1 MDRQNYLDNMRV
13 LCILLLFPYHSAMC
27 FSCFDKFYI
36 SGCQSKILS
45 VFMIAVMPWW
55 MSLLFVIAGISSFYS
70 LKRRSAKQ
78 YLRQRAGKLLIP
90 FLFGIIFTMPPQAY
104 YADVFNNGYNG
115 SFFSHYSRAFTI
127 NMNAVASD
135 GIFMLGNLWFIL
147 YLLIFSIIS
156 LPLMA
161 WYVKNVDKIRKRL
174 SDFSLPVIIII
185 GFVLL
190 VFLSLI
196 GNFDKSIGGYFT
208 CFLLGFL
215 LLSNEKLIERLENK
229 CGVLLAVSVVLIG
242 LRVGAWL
249 IGVDNDIYY
258 YIEMKALEWVGVL
271 TALGL
276 GKKFIDKTNDVWS
289 YLFKASFPVYLLHQ
303 FILVIT
309 AFYVVKLDI
318 LNLYQFLIITAV
330 SLVVTFALYELLK
343 RFRVTRFC
351 LGIVKK

>member
-1 MDRQNYLDNMRV
+1 MDRQNYLDNLRV

-36 SGCQSKILS
+36 SGIQSKILS
-45 VFMIAVMPWW
+45 SFMISVMPWW

-78 YLRQRAGKLLIP
+78 YLRQRVGKLLIP
-90 FLFGIIFTMPPQAY
+90 FVFGIIFTMPPQVY
-104 YADVFNNGYNG
+104 FADVFNNGYNG
-115 SFFSHYSRAFTI
+115 SFISHYSRAFTI
-127 NMNAVASD
+127 RMNAVASD

-147 YLLIFSIIS
+147 YLFVFSIIS

-161 WYVKNVDKIRKRL
+161 WYVKHGYKIRQRL
-174 SDFSLPVIIII
+174 SDFSLPVIIMI
-185 GFVLL
+185 GLVLL
-190 VFLSLI
+190 VFMSLI
-196 GNFDKSIGGYFT
+196 GNFDKSIGGYLT

-229 CGVLLAVSVVLIG
+229 CGVLLAISVALIG

-249 IGVDNDIYY
+249 IGIDNDIYY

-276 GKKFIDKTNDVWS
+276 GKRFLDNTNKVWS
-289 YLFKASFPVYLLHQ
+289 YLSKASFPVYLLHQ

-309 AFYVVKLDI
+309 AFYVVKLKL
-318 LNLYQFLIITAV
+318 LNLLQFIIIVIV
-330 SLVVTFALYELLK
+330 STIVTFALYELLK
-343 RFRVTRFC
+343 RFKVTRFC
-351 LGIVKK
+351 LGIKK